1 MWHYAINLF
10 PNIMKTTGVPYMD
23 TLTHLAECMQTLF
36 TTTAD
41 TLAKATGFVKRASKC
56 NGSHFARMLVLGFLA
71 KPDST
76 LHELCQT
83 GLRGDLEISP
93 QGLDQRFKQET
104 AYFMQALLEKATNL
118 LIQGDAVLIP
128 VLQRFSQVTVT
139 DSSTITLPPSLKEI
153 WVGCG
158 IGQAA
163 KEGRVEAN
171 AGLKVHLKIDLC
183 RGGVVALELGNA
195 REHDGKA
202 AIVQAVRPVGS
213 LSLSDLAYFNL
224 PELKSAENYVL
235 WRFKAG
241 TKLYDEG
248 GRCWEMSEWLNN
260 QATNKVDCW
269 VELGK
274 KERVRG
280 RVLAAR
286 VPQKVADERRRK
298 MKKEAK
304 REGKKVSAERLA
316 LASWQVYVT
325 NVPERLLSLLEGL
338 SLGRARWQI
347 ELVFKCWKSQGKID
361 EWRSGKPWAI
371 LCEIYAKLLACL
383 IKHWVVISSNWE
395 YPDRSMYKAGQVVMQ
410 AGRELAGAINDLN
423 QLLALLK
430 IIERG
435 LIKGCKL
442 NKRKA
447 KPNNY
452 QILLDSNLGYFE
464 FIDED
469 IDFNVTILA

>member
-1 MWHYAINLF
+1 
-10 PNIMKTTGVPYMD
+10 MD
-23 TLTHLAECMQTLF
+23 TLTYLAESMQTLF
-36 TTTAD
+36 TSTAD
-41 TLAKATGFVKRASKC
+41 TLAKTTGFVKRASKC
-56 NGSHFARMLVLGFLA
+56 SGSKFAKTVVLGFLH
-71 KPDST
+71 KPDSS
-76 LHELCQT
+76 LGELCQT
-83 GLRGDLEISP
+83 GLRADLEISTE
-93 QGLDQRFKQET
+93 GLDQRMNEP
-104 AYFMQALLEKATNL
+104 AAHFMQALLEEATHHL
-118 LIQGDAVLIP
+118 VQGDAVLIG
-128 VLQRFSQVTVT
+128 VLQRFSQVTVM

-163 KEGRVEAN
+163 KENRVEAN

-183 RGGVVALELGNA
+183 RGGVVGLELGNA

-202 AIVQAVRPVGS
+202 AIVQAIRPEGS

-224 PELKSAENYVL
+224 SELKSEGNYSL
-235 WRFKAG
+235 WRFKTG
-241 TKLYDEG
+241 TKVFDG
-248 GRCWEMSEWLNN
+248 QGRRWEMSEWLNN

-269 VELGK
+269 VELGQ
-274 KERVRG
+274 KERVRA

-286 VPQKVADERRRK
+286 VPQNVADERRRK

-304 REGKKVSAERLA
+304 RDGKKVSVERLV
-316 LASWQVYVT
+316 LAGWQIYVT
-325 NVPERLLSLLEGL
+325 NVGERLLSLVEGL

-347 ELVFKCWKSQGKID
+347 ELVFKCWKSQGEID
-361 EWRSGKPWAI
+361 EWRSSKPWAI

-383 IKHWVVISSNWE
+383 VKHWVVISSNWE

-410 AGRELAGAINDLN
+410 SGRELAGAINNLN
-423 QLLALLK
+423 QLLTLLR

-442 NKRKA
+442 NKRKS

-452 QILLDSNLGYFE
+452 QILIDPSLGYFE

-469 IDFNVTILA
+469 IDFNETMLA